1 LREFITRRLAKGV
14 SPVKPMDS
22 HYCPICGN
30 MLPENT
36 TICLHCA
43 APIGAPKPE
52 KANASGCLSVLAL
65 AILFGLAIALITR

>member
-1 LREFITRRLAKGV
+1 M
-14 SPVKPMDS
+14 KPMDS

-43 APIGAPKPE
+43 APIDQSKPE
-52 KANASGCLSVLAL
+52 EAKAGGCLSAVVLAVLLALSL
-65 AILFGLAIALITR
+65 AILAR